1 MSARKRRNDHGGR
14 NRDTTPAPV
23 LEGIDASLLDIVD
36 HVLTKGIVLT
46 GDLVLGVADIDLV
59 YLRLSAVLCAADR
72 ILGASTEAKRRR
84 TRHGND
90 TAGSGPLSGPP
101 VLASKLGAPRLGPTV
116 AQVEPAPKRARARTK
131 RA

>member
-1 MSARKRRNDHGGR
+1 MSARKRPIAE
-14 NRDTTPAPV
+14 PAPV

-72 ILGASTEAKRRR
+72 ILGPSPDSAKRRARHAER
-84 TRHGND
+84 TGPNGQP
-90 TAGSGPLSGPP
+90 AGF
-101 VLASKLGAPRLGPTV
+101 AKKLGAPRLR
-116 AQVEPAPKRARARTK
+116 AKRT
-131 RA
+131 

>member
-1 MSARKRRNDHGGR
+1 MSARKRGAQIA
-14 NRDTTPAPV
+14 PEPV

-72 ILGASTEAKRRR
+72 ILGASPGSTKRRARHAPRPTAGRDVIASKIGSPALGPALAPPPKTTRKQRAKR
-84 TRHGND
+84 
-90 TAGSGPLSGPP
+90 A
-101 VLASKLGAPRLGPTV
+101 
-116 AQVEPAPKRARARTK
+116 
-131 RA
+131 

>member
-1 MSARKRRNDHGGR
+1 MSARKRRK
-14 NRDTTPAPV
+14 DTVPAPV

-72 ILGASTEAKRRR
+72 ILGAPPDAKKRRV
-84 TRHGND
+84 RH
-90 TAGSGPLSGPP
+90 AHPGPLSGPP
-101 VLASKLGAPRLGPTV
+101 VIASKMGAPRLGPTV
-116 AQVEPAPKRARARTK
+116 GPAEPSRRPSRARTK